1 MPSRKVVV
9 YLVDDDEAVRES
21 LKWVIESAGF
31 MVEAYGSA
39 QAFLDAFRP
48 ERPGCLVLDVRMPG
62 VSGLNLQ
69 KRLARDHCIMPIIFI
84 SAHAT
89 VPDAVRAMRNGAVD
103 FLVKPLNNQDLLD
116 RIQQCVTEAAKRS
129 EERTR
134 LEEVARRLAALTP
147 REREVLDGVVAG
159 KTNRTIAA
167 EMKVSVKTVDAH
179 RAKVMEKMQ
188 AHSLAELVHLM
199 HLPPP
204 P

>member
-1 MPSRKVVV
+1 MPKKAVV
-9 YLVDDDEAVRES
+9 YLVDDDQAVRDS

-31 MVEAYGSA
+31 AVETYASA
-39 QAFLDAFRP
+39 QAFLDVYRP
-48 ERPGCLVLDVRMPG
+48 DRPGCLVLDVRMPG
-62 VSGLNLQ
+62 IGGLNLQ
-69 KRLARDHCIMPIIFI
+69 TRLANDHCILPIIFI

-89 VPDAVRAMRNGAVD
+89 VPDAVRAMRAGAVD
-103 FLVKPLNNQDLLD
+103 FLIKPFNNQDLLD
-116 RIQQCVTEAAKRS
+116 RIEQCMAEAARRR
-129 EERTR
+129 EDRTR
-134 LEEVARRLAALTP
+134 REEVARRIAALTP

-179 RAKVMEKMQ
+179 RAKVMDKMQ
-188 AHSLAELVHLM
+188 AGSLAELVHLM